1 MSKFYRFRKLCRCI
15 GILACITALVGII
28 LSASEHTLLG
38 YSLVGIGVVSLLVV
52 ITLIA
57 AKNRCP
63 FCNKSLRIAAIE
75 GGEFCPHCGCKI
87 D

>member
-1 MSKFYRFRKLCRCI
+1 MSKFHRFRQLCRCI

-38 YSLVGIGVVSLLVV
+38 YSLVSIGVVSLLVV

-57 AKNRCP
+57 AKNSCFLWQLLVNLPR
-63 FCNKSLRIAAIE
+63 LDRINN
-75 GGEFCPHCGCKI
+75 
-87 D
+87 